1 MAVPL
6 LRITALMSAKSTLIS
21 LQGMHAQGKG
31 NTSSEFQRHGVHL
44 LHTNA

>member
-21 LQGMHAQGKG
+21 LRGRTVDA
-31 NTSSEFQRHGVHL
+31 
-44 LHTNA
+44 NAKKQQAFSVY